1 MKKVLPVLIIAVLC
15 LVILVGCDTY
25 YNDFIDSGVDTQGI
39 VKWATISLSAK
50 EKDIEQSLDKI
61 QSEATRY
68 QAKVVSQVLDRDD
81 DGLRQATYTFQVSK
95 ENFDKFV
102 NGLTACGKV
111 RGMNVIQE
119 SFDEQ
124 INVTQNQIDVLNDQ
138 RAQYENLL
146 LATTDTSDKILLI
159 EKIADIDRQLLSL
172 KDQIAAMGAKDYYVV
187 RLNLSVVDNSS
198 AWGIVIG
205 LVVFFGFWA
214 GLIILI
220 IKISKSKPANKSS
233 NN

>member
-15 LVILVGCDTY
+15 LVIFVGCNTY
-25 YNDFIDSGVDTQGI
+25 YDDFIDSGVDTQGI

-50 EKDIEQSLDKI
+50 EKDIEQSLNKI

-81 DGLRQATYTFQVSK
+81 DGIRQATYTFQVSK

-111 RGMNVIQE
+111 RGMNVIQQ

-138 RAQYENLL
+138 RAQYEDLL

-198 AWGIVIG
+198 AWGIAIG
-205 LVVFFGFWA
+205 IVVFFGFWA

>member
-15 LVILVGCDTY
+15 LVIFVGCDTY
-25 YNDFIDSGVDTQGI
+25 YEDFIDSGVDTQGI

-50 EKDIEQSLDKI
+50 EKDIEQSLEKI

-68 QAKVVSQVLDRDD
+68 QAKVVSQLLDRDD
-81 DGLRQATYTFQVSK
+81 DGIRQASYTFQVSK

-111 RGMNVIQE
+111 RGMNVIQQ

-124 INVTQNQIDVLNDQ
+124 INVTQ
-138 RAQYENLL
+138 YEDLL

-198 AWGIVIG
+198 AWGIAIG